1 MILKMMMKLK
11 HNYIIARAMKRR
23 EMLKMKDLKRE
34 EMDWIDG
41 MKKTAGRLEKV
52 EKPAKYEQI
61 ITVSINKQYNGI
73 ELSFRLKPD
82 ASERAKLKR
91 AGYKWHYKKMVWYA
105 TNTPGRVAMIKDL
118 RGTIQYPDGWIS
130 PDEKQDKT
138 SESLTD
144 YMKQHAG
151 EILQRVARDHAD
163 FMDLDAEEQNSV
175 YLKEAEAM
183 MKSQAAA

>member
-1 MILKMMMKLK
+1 
-11 HNYIIARAMKRR
+11 
-23 EMLKMKDLKRE
+23 MKDLKRE
-34 EMDWIDG
+34 EEEWIDG

-52 EKPAKYEQI
+52 EKPTKYEQI
-61 ITVSINKQYNGI
+61 ITVSINQQYNGI

-105 TNTPGRVAMIKDL
+105 TNTPARVEMIKDL
-118 RGTIQYPDGWIS
+118 KGTIKYPDNWRV
-130 PDEKQDKT
+130 PEKKQDEA
-138 SESLTD
+138 SDDLTD

-163 FMDLDAEEQNSV
+163 FMDLNAEEQNSV
-175 YLKEAEAM
+175 YLEEAEAM
-183 MKSQAAA
+183 MKDQAAA